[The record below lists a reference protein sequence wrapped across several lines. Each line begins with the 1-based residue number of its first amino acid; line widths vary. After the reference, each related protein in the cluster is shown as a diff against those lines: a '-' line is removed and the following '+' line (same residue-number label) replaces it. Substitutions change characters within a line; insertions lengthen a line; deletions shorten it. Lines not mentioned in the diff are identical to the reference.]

1 MAIKSCYNFTMKK
14 LEIFENKREI
24 LLFLLFVL
32 SVFILNLGFCYK
44 EFSEF
49 KSQKYR
55 FYNAQILQNYEK
67 TNAKGRTYRVLRLKT
82 SEFEFYT
89 TTKKDFEFNGA
100 KTLNIGVITQNVKF
114 IDFVKKRFYMPSFK
128 LKPKFEN
135 LINSER
141 NSPNS
146 GQNSMHSLQ
155 NSSNF
160 KNKFAN
166 LKQNAINFI
175 TAQHQN
181 SKMQELYSALYFAT
195 PISRELRANV
205 TNWGI
210 AHIIAISG
218 FHLGIIFGICFFI
231 FKPVYKFFQKRY
243 FPYRSVNF
251 DISIFVFILMS
262 FYLFVL
268 DFTPSFL
275 RSLAM
280 AFVGFFLLMRNFK
293 IINFATLFITIAFLI
308 ALFPHLAFSIGFYFS
323 CMGVLFI
330 FIYVKHFKD
339 KFGLLAHLIFF
350 NLFVWLC
357 MNVPVYY
364 FFATLT
370 PLQISVVP
378 ISYAFIIFYP
388 LSVVLH
394 IFGVGYIF
402 DEYLLNFLE
411 FSLSVYKT
419 QIPFWLFVTANLS
432 AILAIKFKNFA
443 LLCALLGFLPI
454 FFIV

>member
-24 LLFLLFVL
+24 LLFLLFAL
-32 SVFILNLGFCYK
+32 SVFVLNLGFCYK

-89 TTKKDFEFNGA
+89 TTKKDFETSGA

-114 IDFVKKRFYMPSFK
+114 VDFVKKRFYMPSFK

-135 LINSER
+135 SINSE
-141 NSPNS
+141 
-146 GQNSMHSLQ
+146 QNSTQSLQ

-175 TAQHQN
+175 TSQHKN

-262 FYLFVL
+262 FYLLVL

-364 FFATLT
+364 FFSTLT

-419 QIPFWLFVTANLS
+419 QIPLWLFVMANLS
-432 AILAIKFKNFA
+432 AILAIKFKKFA

>member
-1 MAIKSCYNFTMKK
+1 MKK
-14 LEIFENKREI
+14 LEIFENKWEI
-24 LLFLLFVL
+24 LLFLLFAL

-44 EFSEF
+44 DFYEF

-89 TTKKDFEFNGA
+89 TTKKDFEFANA

-135 LINSER
+135 SINSE
-141 NSPNS
+141 
-146 GQNSMHSLQ
+146 QNSTQSLQ
-155 NSSNF
+155 NSPNF

-175 TAQHQN
+175 TSQHKN

-231 FKPVYKFFQKRY
+231 FKPAYKFFQKRY

-262 FYLFVL
+262 FYLLVL

-339 KFGLLAHLIFF
+339 KFGLFAHLIFF
-350 NLFVWLC
+350 NLFVWFC

-364 FFATLT
+364 FFSTLT

-411 FSLSVYKT
+411 FSLLVYKT
-419 QIPFWLFVTANLS
+419 QIPLWLFVMANLS

-443 LLCALLGFLPI
+443 LFCALLGFLPI

>member
-1 MAIKSCYNFTMKK
+1 MKK

-24 LLFLLFVL
+24 FYFLLFITII
-32 SVFILNLGFCYK
+32 FALNLAFCYH
-44 EFSEF
+44 EFNEF

-67 TNAKGRTYRVLRLKT
+67 TNAKGKTYRVLRLKT

-89 TTKKDFEFNGA
+89 TTKKDFKTNGA
-100 KTLNIGVITQNVKF
+100 KYLNIGVITQNVKF
-114 IDFVKKRFYMPSFK
+114 KDFVKKRFYMPSFK

-135 LINSER
+135 SFENSA
-141 NSPNS
+141 
-146 GQNSMHSLQ
+146 QSLQ
-155 NSSNF
+155 NSPNL

-175 TAQHQN
+175 TSQHQN
-181 SKMQELYSALYFAT
+181 SKLKELYSALYFAT
-195 PISRELRANV
+195 PISKELRANV

-218 FHLGIIFGICFFI
+218 FHLGIIFGVCFFI
-231 FKPVYKFFQKRY
+231 LMPIYKFFQKRF
-243 FPYRSVNF
+243 FPYRSANF

-268 DFTPSFL
+268 EFTPSFL

-293 IINFATLFITIAFLI
+293 IINFATLFITIALLI

-339 KFGLLAHLIFF
+339 KFSPFLHLIFF

-364 FFATLT
+364 FFSTLT
-370 PLQISVVP
+370 PLQIAVVP
-378 ISYAFIIFYP
+378 ISYVFIIFYP

-394 IFGVGYIF
+394 LFGLGGIF
-402 DEYLLNFLE
+402 DENLLNFLE
-411 FSLSVYKT
+411 FSVSSYQT
-419 QIPFWLFVTANLS
+419 QIPLWLFITANLC
-432 AILAIKFKNFA
+432 AILAIKFKKFA
-443 LLCALLGFLPI
+443 LLCPILGFLPI

>member
-1 MAIKSCYNFTMKK
+1 MKK

-24 LLFLLFVL
+24 FYFLLFITII
-32 SVFILNLGFCYK
+32 FALNLAFCYR
-44 EFSEF
+44 EFNEF

-67 TNAKGRTYRVLRLKT
+67 TNAKGKTYRVLRLKT

-89 TTKKDFEFNGA
+89 TTKKDFKTNGA
-100 KTLNIGVITQNVKF
+100 KYLNIGVITQNVKF
-114 IDFVKKRFYMPSFK
+114 KDFVKKRFYMPSFK

-135 LINSER
+135 SFENSA
-141 NSPNS
+141 
-146 GQNSMHSLQ
+146 QSLQ
-155 NSSNF
+155 NSPNL

-175 TAQHQN
+175 TSQHQN
-181 SKMQELYSALYFAT
+181 SKLKELYSALYFAT
-195 PISRELRANV
+195 PISKELRANV

-218 FHLGIIFGICFFI
+218 FHLGIIFGVCFFI
-231 FKPVYKFFQKRY
+231 LMPIYKFFQKRF
-243 FPYRSVNF
+243 FPYRSANF

-268 DFTPSFL
+268 EFTPSFL

-293 IINFATLFITIAFLI
+293 IINFATLFITIALLI

-339 KFGLLAHLIFF
+339 KFSPFLHLIFF

-364 FFATLT
+364 FFSTLT
-370 PLQISVVP
+370 PLQIAVVP
-378 ISYAFIIFYP
+378 ISYVFIIFYP

-394 IFGVGYIF
+394 LFGLGGIF
-402 DEYLLNFLE
+402 DENLLNFLE
-411 FSLSVYKT
+411 FSVSSYQT
-419 QIPFWLFVTANLS
+419 QIPLWLFITANLC
-432 AILAIKFKNFA
+432 AILAIKFKKFA
-443 LLCALLGFLPI
+443 LLCPILGFLPI

>member
-24 LLFLLFVL
+24 LLFLLFTL
-32 SVFILNLGFCYK
+32 SIFILNLGFCYK
-44 EFSEF
+44 DFYEF

-67 TNAKGRTYRVLRLKT
+67 TNTKGRIYRVLRLKT

-89 TTKKDFEFNGA
+89 TTKKDFEFGNA

-135 LINSER
+135 SFANSSNLE
-141 NSPNS
+141 
-146 GQNSMHSLQ
+146 QNSTQSLQ
-155 NSSNF
+155 NSPNL
-160 KNKFAN
+160 KNKFIN

-175 TAQHQN
+175 TAQHKN

-262 FYLFVL
+262 FYLLVL

-432 AILAIKFKNFA
+432 AILAIKFKKFA

>member
-24 LLFLLFVL
+24 LLFFLFVL

-44 EFSEF
+44 DFYEF

-67 TNAKGRTYRVLRLKT
+67 TNAKGRIYRVLRLKT
-82 SEFEFYT
+82 GEFEFYT
-89 TTKKDFEFNGA
+89 TTKKDFEFANA
-100 KTLNIGVITQNVKF
+100 KYLNIGVITQNVKF

-128 LKPKFEN
+128 LKSKFEN
-135 LINSER
+135 SINSER
-141 NSPNS
+141 NSA
-146 GQNSMHSLQ
+146 QSLQ

-160 KNKFAN
+160 KNKFIN

-181 SKMQELYSALYFAT
+181 TKMQELYSALYFAT

-262 FYLFVL
+262 FYLLVL

-364 FFATLT
+364 FFSTLT

>member
-1 MAIKSCYNFTMKK
+1 MKK

-24 LLFLLFVL
+24 LLFLLFAL

-67 TNAKGRTYRVLRLKT
+67 TNAKGKIYRVLRLKT
-82 SEFEFYT
+82 GEFEFYT

-135 LINSER
+135 SINSE
-141 NSPNS
+141 
-146 GQNSMHSLQ
+146 QNSAETLQ
-155 NSSNF
+155 NSPNF

-166 LKQNAINFI
+166 FKQNAINFI
-175 TAQHQN
+175 TSQHKN

-262 FYLFVL
+262 FYLLVL

-339 KFGLLAHLIFF
+339 KFGLFAHLIFF

-364 FFATLT
+364 FFSTLT

-388 LSVVLH
+388 LSVILH

-411 FSLSVYKT
+411 FSLSIYKT
-419 QIPFWLFVTANLS
+419 QIPLWLFVTANLS

-443 LLCALLGFLPI
+443 LLCALLGVLPI
-454 FFIV
+454 FYIV

>member
-1 MAIKSCYNFTMKK
+1 MKK

-24 LLFLLFVL
+24 LLFLLFAL

-44 EFSEF
+44 DFYEF

-67 TNAKGRTYRVLRLKT
+67 TNAKGRIYRVLRLKT

-128 LKPKFEN
+128 LKSKFEN
-135 LINSER
+135 SINSER
-141 NSPNS
+141 NSA
-146 GQNSMHSLQ
+146 QSLQ

-160 KNKFAN
+160 KNKFIN

-262 FYLFVL
+262 FYLLVL

-339 KFGLLAHLIFF
+339 KFGLFAHLIFF

-394 IFGVGYIF
+394 IFGLGYIF
-402 DEYLLNFLE
+402 DEYLLKFLE

>member
-1 MAIKSCYNFTMKK
+1 MKK

-24 LLFLLFVL
+24 LLFLLFSL

-44 EFSEF
+44 DFYEF

-67 TNAKGRTYRVLRLKT
+67 TNAKGRIYRVLRLKT

-89 TTKKDFEFNGA
+89 TTKKDFETSGA

-135 LINSER
+135 SINSGR
-141 NSPNS
+141 NST
-146 GQNSMHSLQ
+146 QSLQ
-155 NSSNF
+155 NSPNL
-160 KNKFAN
+160 KTKFAN

-175 TAQHQN
+175 TAQHKN

-262 FYLFVL
+262 FYLLVL

-339 KFGLLAHLIFF
+339 KFGLFAHLIFF

-364 FFATLT
+364 FFSTLT

-378 ISYAFIIFYP
+378 ISYTFIIFYP

-411 FSLSVYKT
+411 FSLSIYKT
-419 QIPFWLFVTANLS
+419 QIPLWLFVMANLS

>member
-1 MAIKSCYNFTMKK
+1 MKK

-24 LLFLLFVL
+24 LLFLLFAL

-44 EFSEF
+44 DFYEF

-67 TNAKGRTYRVLRLKT
+67 TNAKGRIYRVLRLKT

-128 LKPKFEN
+128 LKSKFEN
-135 LINSER
+135 SINSER
-141 NSPNS
+141 NSA
-146 GQNSMHSLQ
+146 QSLQ

-160 KNKFAN
+160 KNKFIN

-181 SKMQELYSALYFAT
+181 TKMQELYSALYFAT

-262 FYLFVL
+262 FYLLVL

>member
-1 MAIKSCYNFTMKK
+1 MKK

-24 LLFLLFVL
+24 LLFLLFAL
-32 SVFILNLGFCYK
+32 SVFILNLGFYYK

-67 TNAKGRTYRVLRLKT
+67 TNAKGRIYRVLRLKT

-89 TTKKDFEFNGA
+89 TTKKDFKFANA
-100 KTLNIGVITQNVKF
+100 KYLNIGVITQNVKF
-114 IDFVKKRFYMPSFK
+114 IDFIKKRFYMPSFK

-135 LINSER
+135 
-141 NSPNS
+141 SPNS
-146 GQNSMHSLQ
+146 ELNSTQSLQ
-155 NSSNF
+155 NSPNF

-262 FYLFVL
+262 FYLLVL

-339 KFGLLAHLIFF
+339 KFGLFAHLIFF

-443 LLCALLGFLPI
+443 LLCALLGFLPV

>member
-1 MAIKSCYNFTMKK
+1 
-14 LEIFENKREI
+14 
-24 LLFLLFVL
+24 
-32 SVFILNLGFCYK
+32 
-44 EFSEF
+44 
-49 KSQKYR
+49 
-55 FYNAQILQNYEK
+55 
-67 TNAKGRTYRVLRLKT
+67 
-82 SEFEFYT
+82 
-89 TTKKDFEFNGA
+89 
-100 KTLNIGVITQNVKF
+100 
-114 IDFVKKRFYMPSFK
+114 MPSFK

-135 LINSER
+135 SFENSA
-141 NSPNS
+141 
-146 GQNSMHSLQ
+146 HSLQ
-155 NSSNF
+155 NSPNL

-175 TAQHQN
+175 TSQHVN
-181 SKMQELYSALYFAT
+181 PKMEELYSALYFAT

-262 FYLFVL
+262 FYLLVL

-339 KFGLLAHLIFF
+339 KFSPFLHLIFF
-350 NLFVWLC
+350 NLFVWLS
-357 MNVPVYY
+357 MNIPVYY

-419 QIPFWLFVTANLS
+419 QIPLWLFITANLC
-432 AILAIKFKNFA
+432 AILAIKFKKFA
-443 LLCALLGFLPI
+443 LLCPILGLLPI